1 MHAVKALDAPPTEA
15 ELPTIAEAL
24 LRERI
29 PRSWSLELQV
39 LSDGRRPDS
48 YFLLRAP
55 DGTQTKILVH
65 AKRLVDVRDISPF
78 EEHLER
84 YLKLGESIGMVVARY
99 LPPSVRD
106 RLAQSDL
113 SYADATGNILLR
125 TESPALF
132 VSDKGD
138 NADPWRG
145 RGRPRGTLKGEPAAK
160 VVRAMLDRS
169 GPWKI
174 RELVSESGASTGS
187 VYRVIEFLEAEE
199 LVQRTP
205 NGFLSCP
212 DWPALLRRWSLDY
225 QFQKSNMIT
234 RWIAPRGLED
244 LLNRARTSTVQDY
257 AVTGSI
263 AAAHWAANAPARSA
277 MIYTVD
283 PQRAAEEWGLRPTES
298 GVNVLLAKPAYAVA
312 LKGARIRQ
320 DGLRLA
326 APAQVAVDLITG
338 PGRAPSEAE
347 ELIDWMVRNEQ
358 FWR

>member
-1 MHAVKALDAPPTEA
+1 MPIAKTLDAAPTEA
-15 ELPTIAEAL
+15 ELPKLAVAL

-29 PRSWSLELQV
+29 PRNWSLEVEV
-39 LSDGRRPDS
+39 LPEGGGLDS
-48 YFLLRAP
+48 CFVLRAP
-55 DGTQTKILVH
+55 DGTHTKIVVH
-65 AKRLVDVRDISPF
+65 AKRLLDVRDVTPL

-84 YLKLGESIGMVVARY
+84 FLKFGDSTGMVVARY

-106 RLAQSDL
+106 RLTQFGL
-113 SYADATGNILLR
+113 SYADATGNILVR

-132 VSDKGD
+132 VSDRGE

-160 VVRAMLDRS
+160 VVRSLLDRS

-187 VYRVIEFLEAEE
+187 VYRVIEFLEAED
-199 LVQRTP
+199 LIKRTE
-205 NGFLSCP
+205 NGLLNSP

-225 QFQKSNMIT
+225 QFRTSNMTT
-234 RWIAPRGLED
+234 RWIAARGLED
-244 LLNRARTSTVQDY
+244 LLGRMRKSTVQDY

-263 AAAHWAANAPARSA
+263 AAAHWAAYAPSRSA
-277 MIYTVD
+277 MIYAAD
-283 PQRAAEEWGLRPTES
+283 PQTAAEEWGLRPAES
-298 GVNVLLAKPAYAVA
+298 GVNVLLAKPAYGVA
-312 LKGARIRQ
+312 FKGAISRQ

-326 APAQVAVDLITG
+326 APAQVAVDLMTG

-358 FWR
+358 LWR